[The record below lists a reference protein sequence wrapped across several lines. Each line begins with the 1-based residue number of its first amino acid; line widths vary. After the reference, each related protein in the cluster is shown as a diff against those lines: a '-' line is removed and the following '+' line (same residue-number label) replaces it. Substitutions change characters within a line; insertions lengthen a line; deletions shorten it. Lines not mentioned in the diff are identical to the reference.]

1 MLRSSL
7 PLGRFFHVDVRL
19 HISFPLLLAV
29 AMGYSVF
36 ATGSAGRGIALWLAL
51 CFAVLVREVA
61 RTIAAAY
68 AGLRLRT
75 LFLLPVGGIM
85 AFASQDGMTLQ
96 PDEQP
101 NTRWITASGP
111 IANFAAGL
119 LLLALSYAIDP
130 RVDLLQ
136 QPWISVGH
144 ILRSFVWT
152 QLVLGAVS
160 LLPTPTMP
168 ARQLLRQRAGHT
180 PSASG
185 SMRNVLPGAAFS
197 LSTGLALAMIV
208 AGFLMPTH
216 YWLIIAGA
224 FLLLGAQL
232 GSVHALSSNDADA
245 ILVREVML
253 TEYTLLSSSDTL
265 RHALACTVHSLQE
278 VFPVVRGDRLVG
290 SIARQTLADRLL
302 TDGDGYLQGHMLR
315 TLPLAG
321 PTEKLV
327 EALRR
332 ASSLDASMFIP
343 VVDDDTMIGILTSQS
358 VARGVQQVKITRPAP
373 ASSRENNRD

>member
-19 HISFPLLLAV
+19 HISFPLLLAI

-36 ATGSAGRGIALWLAL
+36 ATGSTARGIALWLAL
-51 CFAVLVREVA
+51 CFAVMVREVA

-119 LLLALSYAIDP
+119 LLLAFSYAIDP

-144 ILRSFVWT
+144 ILRSLVWT

-168 ARQLLRQRAGHT
+168 ARQLLRQRTGET
-180 PSASG
+180 SSSPSRYA
-185 SMRNVLPGAAFS
+185 LPGTAFS

-216 YWLIIAGA
+216 YWLIVAGA

-232 GSVHALSSNDADA
+232 GSVRALSSSDADA

-315 TLPLAG
+315 TLPLAA
-321 PTEKLV
+321 PAEKLV

-332 ASSLDASMFIP
+332 ASTLDASMFIP

-373 ASSRENNRD
+373 SQSRENNRD

>member
-1 MLRSSL
+1 
-7 PLGRFFHVDVRL
+7 
-19 HISFPLLLAV
+19 
-29 AMGYSVF
+29 MGYSIF
-36 ATGSAGRGIALWLAL
+36 ATGSAARGIALWLAL

-68 AGLRLRT
+68 AGLRLRA

-96 PDEQP
+96 PNEQP

-168 ARQLLRQRAGHT
+168 ARQLLRQRTGE
-180 PSASG
+180 PSSTSSRYA
-185 SMRNVLPGAAFS
+185 LPGTAFS

-232 GSVHALSSNDADA
+232 GSVHALSSDDADA

-358 VARGVQQVKITRPAP
+358 VARGVQQVKITRSSP
-373 ASSRENNRD
+373 SQSRENNRD